1 MNISEEPDGGK
12 LHVRFREGYSKSL
25 ALLIRIFIAKG
36 RDLDMSTQ
44 RKRILGRT
52 GLELMP
58 LGLGGMEL
66 HHLDQK
72 QADILL
78 NTALDNGVNY
88 IDSSP
93 EYLRSEERI
102 GNAIAHRRAEFIL
115 ATKCGD
121 NMTGI
126 GPSYMFDRKT
136 CLQNLEDSLRQLKMD
151 YIDVWQLHAVIPEYI
166 ANGEADDV
174 IQCMLEA
181 KKAGKIRFLGA
192 SIKNGRPDED
202 RHPAEFGYHAIKEFM
217 EWKVL
222 DVVQIVYGG
231 LTRRNELRIQ
241 KAAEKG
247 TGIVTRGILN
257 KYKNNYDELFERSKI
272 SELFE
277 ANETRNEF
285 LIRFA
290 LANKGVSCALIG
302 TKSVE
307 HLVQNIRA
315 VEKGVLSQEVY
326 NEAKRRLDAIGITP
340 GPV

>member
-1 MNISEEPDGGK
+1 ME
-12 LHVRFREGYSKSL
+12 
-25 ALLIRIFIAKG
+25 
-36 RDLDMSTQ
+36 
-44 RKRILGRT
+44 KRVLGRT
-52 GLELMP
+52 GLKVMP
-58 LGLGGMEL
+58 LALGAMEL

-72 QADILL
+72 EADILL
-78 NTALDNGVNY
+78 NTALDNGINY

-93 EYLRSEERI
+93 EYLRSEMRI
-102 GNAIAHRRAEFIL
+102 GNAIAHRRGEFFL

-151 YIDVWQLHAVIPEYI
+151 YLDVWQLHAVIPEYI

-181 KKAGKIRFLGA
+181 KKAGKVRFLGV

-202 RHPAEFGYHAIKEFM
+202 RHPAEFGYNAIKEFM
-217 EWKVL
+217 DWKAL

-231 LTRRNELRIQ
+231 LTRRNELRIK

-247 TGIVTRGILN
+247 IGIVARGILN
-257 KYKNNYDELFERSKI
+257 RYKKNYDELLERSGI

-277 ANETRNEF
+277 VNETPNEF

-302 TKSVE
+302 TKSPE

-315 VEKGVLSQEVY
+315 AEKGELPQDIHD
-326 NEAKRRLDAIGITP
+326 EAKRRLDAVGITP